1 MCLAVTSPERDMGRT
16 QTRHA
21 NWFALQ
27 RLQEEPSTEV
37 AGAIASRFR
46 NRNFVLASQPQ
57 ELLPLLRGIRFPAAF
72 GVSGPQREMHLWLP
86 GGQPDRSLKFMR
98 SPGYIQVSLCQYLP
112 QDGMSRKIAGAHL
125 DCFLGGGQRRLIL
138 TTLQILRRNTHQC
151 LWVFGRNR

>member
-46 NRNFVLASQPQ
+46 NRDFVLSSQPQ
-57 ELLPLLRGIRFPAAF
+57 ALLPLLRGICFPAAF

-86 GGQPDRSLKFMR
+86 GSQPDRSLKFMR
-98 SPGYIQVSLCQYLP
+98 SPGYIQVSFRQYLP
-112 QDGMSRKIAGAHL
+112 QDGMSRKIAGARL
-125 DCFLGGGQRRLIL
+125 DRFLGVGQSRLVFAA
-138 TTLQILRRNTHQC
+138 LQVLRCNTHQR
-151 LWVFGRNR
+151 LR

>member
-37 AGAIASRFR
+37 AGAISSRFR
-46 NRNFVLASQPQ
+46 NRDFVLSSQPQ
-57 ELLPLLRGIRFPAAF
+57 ELLPFLRGIRFPAAF

-86 GGQPDRSLKFMR
+86 GSQPDRSLKFMR
-98 SPGYIQVSLCQYLP
+98 SPGYIQVSLCQDLP
-112 QDGMSRKIAGAHL
+112 QDGVSRKIAGAHL
-125 DCFLGGGQRRLIL
+125 DCFLGGRQ
-138 TTLQILRRNTHQC
+138 
-151 LWVFGRNR
+151 GRIKQKTNQVN